1 MQRGTSF
8 RPIATLTGNTVTS
21 TTEQPAPQ
29 LATEGKQGLDETK
42 KGTLYGFLAYASWG
56 MLPIYF
62 HSLGPSSAIEILVH
76 RIVWS
81 LVFCLIL
88 GFVVGER
95 SWLPL
100 LRNTRQILV
109 LAAAASVL
117 AVNWG
122 VYIYAVTT
130 HNVVESS
137 LGYFINPI
145 ILVLMGVLLL
155 KERLRTLQWAAVG
168 LATVA
173 VMVITVDYGRPPW
186 IALALAF
193 TFATYGYIKKQ
204 VGASI
209 DALPSMTIETVVL
222 APVALVVIIGIEL
235 SGNGTFLSA
244 GAGHTA
250 MLLTTGVVTAVPLIL
265 FAAAARRVTLVTMG
279 LLQFLAPVL
288 QFITGVF
295 ILNEPVPP
303 SRWVGFGFVWIALL
317 LLATDMIRSTQAQR
331 KLRLQGK
338 PITTS

>member
-1 MQRGTSF
+1 MREWTL
-8 RPIATLTGNTVTS
+8 RIAQDTHVTS
-21 TTEQPAPQ
+21 TAESPAQSQAPSDM
-29 LATEGKQGLDETK
+29 ASPEESR

-56 MLPIYF
+56 LLPIYF
-62 HSLGPSSAIEILVH
+62 HSLEPSSAIEILVH
-76 RIVWS
+76 RVVWS
-81 LVFCLIL
+81 LVFCLAL
-88 GFVVGER
+88 GAIVGDR
-95 SWLPL
+95 SWVPL
-100 LRNTRQILV
+100 LRDTRRLLILGT
-109 LAAAASVL
+109 AAVIL
-117 AVNWG
+117 GINWG
-122 VYIYAVTT
+122 IYIYAVTT
-130 HNVVESS
+130 DNVVESS

-155 KERLRTLQWAAVG
+155 HERLRPLQWAAIG

-173 VMVITVDYGRPPW
+173 VAVIAVDYGRLPW
-186 IALALAF
+186 IALSLAF
-193 TFATYGYIKKQ
+193 TFATYGYIKKH

-222 APVALVVIIGIEL
+222 APFALIAIIWIEL

-295 ILNEPVPP
+295 ILGEDVPP
-303 SRWVGFGFVWIALL
+303 SRWIGFGFVWVALV
-317 LLATDMIRSTQAQR
+317 LLATDMIRSTQANR
-331 KLRLQGK
+331 RLRLQGK
-338 PITTS
+338 PASA